1 MSAPKQRRPRY
12 PGRRPLDNHA
22 VLTGILF
29 VLQSSIPWE
38 TLPCQSIHHHA
49 TPSRH
54 HSACRWG
61 L

>member
-1 MSAPKQRRPRY
+1 M
-12 PGRRPLDNHA
+12 
-22 VLTGILF
+22 TGILF

-38 TLPCQSIHHHA
+38 TLPCQTIHHHA